1 MSEIDP
7 ISHANPQALGRPQ
20 AIASPTTDTS
30 SKAVPVSSDS
40 VELSAE
46 ARMLS
51 QLGPT
56 KLSKLSPV
64 RQDLVDR
71 VSGQIAD
78 GTYVTPEKIHEVVNR
93 LATELGG

>member
-20 AIASPTTDTS
+20 AIAVPTTDAP
-30 SKAVPVSSDS
+30 SKAIPVSSDS
-40 VELSAE
+40 VELSPE

-51 QLGPT
+51 QLPA
-56 KLSKLSPV
+56 KLSKSPPV

-71 VSGQIAD
+71 VSAQIAD
-78 GTYVTPEKIHEVVNR
+78 GTYVTPEKIHEVVDH
-93 LATELGG
+93 LANELGG